1 MPYRLWELLYPLLRW
16 LGLGLLIL
24 LFAQALPFDLLGV
37 VFAGDLLTYLE
48 VVAALWLAAQVTRV
62 RWAVAYARF
71 ILPRT
76 IRRARAR
83 ARRSV
88 RRIKR
93 IRSASADEDG
103 GWAAL
108 APA

>member
-16 LGLGLLIL
+16 LGLALLIL
-24 LFAQALPFDLLGV
+24 LFAQALPFDLLAV
-37 VFAGDLLTYLE
+37 VFAGDVLTYLE

-83 ARRSV
+83 ARRSA
-88 RRIKR
+88 RRVMR
-93 IRSASADEDG
+93 ARPSSTDDDRP
-103 GWAAL
+103 AA
-108 APA
+108 AFAFA